1 MTSLALY
8 GHREHEMSSC
18 ILQVYICLSS
28 VDRRRCLLRLHIAL
42 NVKEEE
48 EEEEERDIKHGLMA
62 LMSIQGSVF
71 LFAGREVNLK
81 SSPR

>member
-8 GHREHEMSSC
+8 GHQEHEMSSC
-18 ILQVYICLSS
+18 IPQVYIRLSS
-28 VDRRRCLLRLHIAL
+28 VDRRRCLLRLHVAL

-48 EEEEERDIKHGLMA
+48 EEEEIKHDLMA
-62 LMSIQGSVF
+62 LISIQGSVF
-71 LFAGREVNLK
+71 LFAGREVNMK